1 MHRLCV
7 SQNADRVLSIQND
20 AFILNEV
27 TVVRGETFYI
37 LFMPPAFSSPSGFGY
52 PKLCVST
59 SWERETDR
67 QTETERQRE
76 TETETERQRQRDRE
90 RQRERGGREGERET
104 DRQTE
109 TDRHRGRQTDRRKQR
124 HRDLKH
130 QSKFIRLF
138 CEAGLI

>member
-7 SQNADRVLSIQND
+7 SQNANRVLSVQND
-20 AFILNEV
+20 VSILNEV

-59 SWERETDR
+59 SLEPGRDRQTDR
-67 QTETERQRE
+67 QTETDRQRE

-90 RQRERGGREGERET
+90 RQREREVGGRER
-104 DRQTE
+104 D
-109 TDRHRGRQTDRRKQR
+109 RQTDRQR
-124 HRDLKH
+124 QTDTEADRQTDGNRDTE
-130 QSKFIRLF
+130 I
-138 CEAGLI
+138 